1 MLYYL
6 FEWLHK
12 LNFPGAGMFGY
23 TSFRALMA
31 VILALLI
38 SSIWGDKF
46 INLLK
51 KKQITETQRDAK
63 IDPFGVNKVGV
74 PSMGGVIIITAI
86 LIPCLLL
93 GKLHNIYMILML
105 ITTVWLG
112 SLGFADDYIKI
123 FKKDKE
129 GLHGKFK
136 IIGQVGLGLIVGLT
150 LYLSPDVVI
159 RENIEIHNPGQE
171 MEVVHGTND
180 LKSTQTTI
188 PFFKSNNLDYAD
200 LVAFMGDHAQTAGW
214 VLFVII
220 TIFVVT
226 AVSNGANLNDGMDGM
241 AAGNSAI
248 IGATLGILAYVSSHI
263 EFAGYLNIMYIPG
276 SEELVI
282 YICAFIGQ
290 VGLGLIVGLTLY
302 LSPDVVIRENI
313 EIHNPGQEMEVV
325 HGTNDLKSTQTT
337 IPFFKS
343 NNLDYAD
350 LVAFM
355 GDHAQTAG
363 WVLFVIITI
372 FVVTAVSNGANLND
386 GMDGMAA
393 GNSAIIGAT
402 LGILA
407 YVSSHIEFAGYLN
420 IMYIP
425 GSEELVIYIC
435 AFIGALIGF
444 LWYNAYPAQVFMGDT
459 GSLTIGGIIAVF
471 AIIIHKELLIPIL
484 CGVFLVENLSVI
496 LQRAYYKA
504 GKRKGVKQ
512 RLFKRTPIH
521 DHFRTSMSLI
531 EPGCTVKF
539 TKPDQLFHESKIT
552 VRFWIV
558 TIVLAAITIITLKI
572 R

>member
-188 PFFKSNNLDYAD
+188 PFFKSNNLD
-200 LVAFMGDHAQTAGW
+200 
-214 VLFVII
+214 
-220 TIFVVT
+220 
-226 AVSNGANLNDGMDGM
+226 
-241 AAGNSAI
+241 
-248 IGATLGILAYVSSHI
+248 
-263 EFAGYLNIMYIPG
+263 
-276 SEELVI
+276 
-282 YICAFIGQ
+282 
-290 VGLGLIVGLTLY
+290 
-302 LSPDVVIRENI
+302 
-313 EIHNPGQEMEVV
+313 
-325 HGTNDLKSTQTT
+325 
-337 IPFFKS
+337 
-343 NNLDYAD
+343 
-350 LVAFM
+350 
-355 GDHAQTAG
+355 
-363 WVLFVIITI
+363 
-372 FVVTAVSNGANLND
+372 
-386 GMDGMAA
+386 
-393 GNSAIIGAT
+393 
-402 LGILA
+402 
-407 YVSSHIEFAGYLN
+407 
-420 IMYIP
+420 
-425 GSEELVIYIC
+425 
-435 AFIGALIGF
+435 
-444 LWYNAYPAQVFMGDT
+444 
-459 GSLTIGGIIAVF
+459 
-471 AIIIHKELLIPIL
+471 
-484 CGVFLVENLSVI
+484 
-496 LQRAYYKA
+496 
-504 GKRKGVKQ
+504 
-512 RLFKRTPIH
+512 
-521 DHFRTSMSLI
+521 
-531 EPGCTVKF
+531 
-539 TKPDQLFHESKIT
+539 
-552 VRFWIV
+552 
-558 TIVLAAITIITLKI
+558 
-572 R
+572 